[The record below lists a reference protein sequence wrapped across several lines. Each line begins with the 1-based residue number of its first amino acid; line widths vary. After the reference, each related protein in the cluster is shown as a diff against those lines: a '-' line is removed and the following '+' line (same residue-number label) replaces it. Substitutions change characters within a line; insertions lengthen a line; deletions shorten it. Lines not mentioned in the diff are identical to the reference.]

1 MREEW
6 LISADE
12 RDKALSRRHAT
23 HVERLSLHAHEL
35 PALAIGESVL
45 IQNQTGNHPG
55 RWDRTGVVVD
65 IGPGPRQYLVRTDGS
80 GRVTLRN
87 RKFLRTCKTVAEPPF
102 HTPLTPQ
109 PTTKYQHSS
118 EEPDSTLT
126 DDPAI
131 QSFTLPHDD
140 DLKIPESTS
149 DAAPQQQIIQP
160 QPAPS
165 EAPRSTASEASQIPQ
180 APRRSTRISNPPIRY
195 GDYVTH

>member
-1 MREEW
+1 M
-6 LISADE
+6 
-12 RDKALSRRHAT
+12 
-23 HVERLSLHAHEL
+23 
-35 PALAIGESVL
+35 
-45 IQNQTGNHPG
+45 
-55 RWDRTGVVVD
+55 
-65 IGPGPRQYLVRTDGS
+65 RTDGS

-126 DDPAI
+126 DDPAV
-131 QSFTLPHDD
+131 QSSTPPHDD

-160 QPAPS
+160 QPAPN

>member
-1 MREEW
+1 M
-6 LISADE
+6 
-12 RDKALSRRHAT
+12 HT
-23 HVERLSLHAHEL
+23 HEL
-35 PALAIGESVL
+35 PALAFGESVL

-65 IGPGPRQYLVRTDGS
+65 TGLGLRQFLVRTDGS

-87 RKFLRTCKTVAEPPF
+87 RKFLRTCKTGAEPPF
-102 HTPLTPQ
+102 HAPLTPQ
-109 PTTKYQHSS
+109 PTTEFQHSGG
-118 EEPDSTLT
+118 EPLT

-131 QSFTLPHDD
+131 QNSTLPHDD

-149 DAAPQQQIIQP
+149 DAVPQQQITQP

-165 EAPRSTASEASQIPQ
+165 KAPRSAASEASQSPQ
-180 APRRSTRISNPPIRY
+180 ALRQSTRICNPPICY

>member
-1 MREEW
+1 MLGRNIRDFFPFTNAKSQICKEW

-23 HVERLSLHAHEL
+23 HVERLSLHTHEL
-35 PALAIGESVL
+35 PALAIGKSVL
-45 IQNQTGNHPG
+45 IQNQMGNHPG

-65 IGPGPRQYLVRTDGS
+65 IGPCPRQYLVRTDGS

-87 RKFLRTCKTVAEPPF
+87 RKFLRTCKPVAEPPF
-102 HTPLTPQ
+102 HAPLAPP
-109 PTTKYQHSS
+109 PTTEFQHSS

-131 QSFTLPHDD
+131 QNSTLPHDD
-140 DLKIPESTS
+140 ELKIPESTS
-149 DAAPQQQIIQP
+149 DAAHQQQIIQP

-165 EAPRSTASEASQIPQ
+165 KTPRGAASEAPQ
-180 APRRSTRISNPPIRY
+180 TP
-195 GDYVTH
+195 